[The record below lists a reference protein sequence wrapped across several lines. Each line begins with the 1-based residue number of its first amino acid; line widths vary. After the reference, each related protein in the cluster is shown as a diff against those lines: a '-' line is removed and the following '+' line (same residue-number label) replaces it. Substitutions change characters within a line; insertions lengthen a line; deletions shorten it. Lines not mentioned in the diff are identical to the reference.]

1 MFARVKTSGQ
11 YQYLQIVQNRREG
24 AKTIQRVVA
33 TIGRMDQIQQKGEI
47 ENLVRSL
54 SRYSEKV
61 LLVLSGKSGDIK
73 ADAKKIGPALICERL
88 WQELGIGKIIRR
100 LLAER
105 KFGFDVERAIF
116 LTVLHRLFVSGSD
129 RSCDRWQRDY
139 VIDGSDALSLHHLY
153 RAMAF
158 LGEEMEDQKDRTP
171 FAPRCMKDLI
181 EEDLFLERRDLF
193 SGLDC
198 VFFDTTSIYFEG
210 EGGETIG
217 ELGHPKDHRPDLRQM
232 VVGIILDDHGQ
243 PVCSEMWPGNTT
255 DVTTL
260 VPVIK
265 RLRSR
270 FAIGRICVVSDRG
283 MISAETLAYLEEEK
297 ISYIL
302 GTRMRRSK
310 EVKEEVLARAGR
322 YREVHP
328 EGVSAKD
335 PSPLKVKE
343 VIVDGNRYIVCL
355 NEKQA
360 RKDAVDRQA
369 IIDSLREKL
378 KSSPKSLVGNKGYRK
393 YLRMEKDTVSVNPD
407 KIEEEARYDGKWVLK
422 TNTALA
428 AEQVALKYKE
438 LWQVEQVFRDMK
450 SVLDTRPI
458 FHKRDETIRGH
469 VFCSFLALVI
479 RKELDYKLESAG
491 HCFEWADIKQDL
503 KALQEITIEDRGK
516 PLVIRSECHGTCGK
530 IFQAVGV
537 APPPTIRE
545 LA

>member
-24 AKTIQRVVA
+24 TKTIQRVVA

-61 LLVLSGKSGDIK
+61 LLVLSGKSDDIK

-88 WQELGIGKIIRR
+88 WKELGIGKIIRR

-158 LGEEMEDQKDRTP
+158 LGEDMEDQKDRTP

-393 YLRMEKDTVSVNPD
+393 YLKMEKDTVSVNPD

-479 RKELDYKLESAG
+479 RKELDRRLESAG

-516 PLVIRSECHGTCGK
+516 TLVIRSECHGTCGK